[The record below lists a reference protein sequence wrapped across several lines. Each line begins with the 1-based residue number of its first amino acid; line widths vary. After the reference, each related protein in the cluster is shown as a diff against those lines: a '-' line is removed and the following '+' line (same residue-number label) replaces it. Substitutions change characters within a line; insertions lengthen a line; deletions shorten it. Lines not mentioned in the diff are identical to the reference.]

1 MSATLAEI
9 MRLPREE
16 RARLALELLR
26 SLDDAG
32 LDAVEAWDVEITRR
46 VSELDAG
53 SAETLTHDEYRA
65 HVRARRA
72 SRAAR

>member
-1 MSATLAEI
+1 VSATLTEI
-9 MRLPREE
+9 MLLPREE

-26 SLDDAG
+26 SLDDAD
-32 LDAVEAWDVEITRR
+32 LDAGEAADVEITRR

-53 SAETLTHDEYRA
+53 IAETLTHDEYRA
-65 HVRARRA
+65 HGRARRA